1 MATTDTVQI
10 FNLLARRVAR
20 AGVRRFRTS
29 KSKHT
34 FSQHDH
40 LTVLVFKSITHA
52 STRTLEMLAPLV
64 LSRSMDHSTPG
75 KAARRLG
82 PALLHRVLV
91 ACLPAIR
98 GRIVAID
105 STSFSTSTQSPYYTH
120 RFFAHA
126 PIGMVKCSVLVDTR
140 TPAVLAAQIH
150 VMPRHD
156 IRDAARLAQHARGAK
171 HFVADKAYDA
181 EWLHQLLSELEVQP
195 HIPLRARAR
204 KGHYRRRHARSFKL
218 RIFHQRPLVETT
230 HSVVKRRWGGAV
242 AAHRAVMIRVE
253 ILLKLITHNLT
264 VCLRTL
270 AIWLM
275 MSTELV
281 IRALS
286 TS

>member
-10 FNLLARRVAR
+10 FNLLAQRVAR
-20 AGVRRFRTS
+20 AGVRTYRTR

-34 FSQHDH
+34 FSQQQH
-40 LTVLVFKSITHA
+40 LSVLVFKTITHA
-52 STRTLEMLAPLV
+52 STRTFEMLAPLV
-64 LSRSMDHSTPG
+64 LGRSMDHSTPG
-75 KAARRLG
+75 KAARRFG

-91 ACLPAIR
+91 ACLPAVR

-120 RFFAHA
+120 RFFARA
-126 PIGMVKCSVLVDTR
+126 PIGMVKCSILVDTR
-140 TPAVLAAQIH
+140 TTAVLAAQIH

-181 EWLHQLLSELEVQP
+181 EWP

-204 KGHYRRRHARSFKL
+204 KGRYRRKHARSFQL
-218 RIFHQRPLVETT
+218 RVFHQRPLVETT

-270 AIWLM
+270 AIFLM
-275 MSTELV
+275 MSTELH
-281 IRALS
+281 S
-286 TS
+286 H